1 MVSPQPLDD
10 EAAAEH
16 TATGEKVLRRILRL
30 EVSPLPLEAAPAEP
44 ATVDAAAASAAAG
57 ATGVGETARGLGSG
71 GGD

>member
-1 MVSPQPLDD
+1 MLDPRQGMSQ
-10 EAAAEH
+10 AH
-16 TATGEKVLRRILRL
+16 TWTRGTNKA
-30 EVSPLPLEAAPAEP
+30 SPLPLEAAPAEP